1 MQYSVLGS
9 TGVKV
14 SRICLGTA
22 TFGVAPTA
30 QDADRVVGAAIDLGI
45 NFVDTADVYGNMP
58 VFDRPGAP
66 AAADR
71 EPAEQILGR
80 ALRGRRDEMVIAT
93 KSNGIVGL
101 DINDRGLSRRH
112 IIRQVETSLRRL
124 ETDYIDLYYAHDPD
138 PDTPLEQTLAA
149 YDDLIRQGKIRYVG
163 LSNHPAW
170 QVTQALWIADDR
182 RLQAPVAAQVKYNLI
197 DRAAERELAPACQQF
212 GLSIVPYAPLHGGL
226 LADLGVLDR
235 DVAGDQRFGG
245 AGFTDAEIAVA
256 REVDRL
262 SRAWGLAPYQ
272 VSLAWLLSRPAVASA
287 IVGAETVDELR
298 ANATAAD
305 VELEPAQLDALT
317 ALASEPAAFHHRAGD
332 GPERPPATDRLGH
345 PPTAAP
351 SPSPAPAKE
360 PVMPRADQATID
372 LLTDYFDAME
382 AKDFDRLGA
391 YYADD
396 ITQTFANAPTIT
408 GRDTMLAQ
416 MVDLLGKVK
425 SLAHPLINVWQEDD
439 GVVIFEVTSVWRF
452 HDDTEVKINAC
463 SIFTIVDGKFTDQRI
478 YVDNAPVDRYLA

>member
-1 MQYSVLGS
+1 MRYSILGS

-22 TFGVAPTA
+22 TFGVAPTSRA
-30 QDADRVVGAAIDLGI
+30 ADQLVGAAIDVGI

-93 KSNGIVGL
+93 KSNGIVGH

-138 PDTPLEQTLAA
+138 PDTSMDQTLAA

-182 RLQAPVAAQVKYNLI
+182 RQQAPVAAQLKYNLS

-212 GLSIVPYAPLHGGL
+212 GLSIIPYAPLHGGL
-226 LADLGVLDR
+226 LADLRVLDR
-235 DVAGDQRFGG
+235 DVSGDQRFAG
-245 AGFTDAEIAVA
+245 AGFTDTEIVLA
-256 REVDRL
+256 R
-262 SRAWGLAPYQ
+262 Q
-272 VSLAWLLSRPAVASA
+272 V
-287 IVGAETVDELR
+287 E
-298 ANATAAD
+298 
-305 VELEPAQLDALT
+305 
-317 ALASEPAAFHHRAGD
+317 
-332 GPERPPATDRLGH
+332 
-345 PPTAAP
+345 
-351 SPSPAPAKE
+351 
-360 PVMPRADQATID
+360 
-372 LLTDYFDAME
+372 
-382 AKDFDRLGA
+382 
-391 YYADD
+391 
-396 ITQTFANAPTIT
+396 
-408 GRDTMLAQ
+408 
-416 MVDLLGKVK
+416 
-425 SLAHPLINVWQEDD
+425 
-439 GVVIFEVTSVWRF
+439 
-452 HDDTEVKINAC
+452 
-463 SIFTIVDGKFTDQRI
+463 
-478 YVDNAPVDRYLA
+478 

>member
-1 MQYSVLGS
+1 MKYSVLGS

-30 QDADRVVGAAIDLGI
+30 QDADRLVGAAIDLGI

-93 KSNGIVGL
+93 KSNGIVGH
-101 DINDRGLSRRH
+101 DVNDRGLSRRH

-182 RLQAPVAAQVKYNLI
+182 RLHAPVAAQVKYNLI
-197 DRAAERELAPACQQF
+197 DRAAERELAPAC
-212 GLSIVPYAPLHGGL
+212 A
-226 LADLGVLDR
+226 
-235 DVAGDQRFGG
+235 
-245 AGFTDAEIAVA
+245 AVRA
-256 REVDRL
+256 VDRPL
-262 SRAWGLAPYQ
+262 RAAARRPARRPGRARPGGRPATSASPGPGSPTPRSPSPARSTGSAVPGDCTPYQ
-272 VSLAWLLSRPAVASA
+272 VSLAWLLSRPAVASV

-305 VELEPAQLDALT
+305 V
-317 ALASEPAAFHHRAGD
+317 AARTGAARRAHRAGQRARSLPSPRRRRT
-332 GPERPPATDRLGH
+332 GTARHHRLG
-345 PPTAAP
+345 P
-351 SPSPAPAKE
+351 
-360 PVMPRADQATID
+360 
-372 LLTDYFDAME
+372 
-382 AKDFDRLGA
+382 
-391 YYADD
+391 
-396 ITQTFANAPTIT
+396 
-408 GRDTMLAQ
+408 
-416 MVDLLGKVK
+416 
-425 SLAHPLINVWQEDD
+425 
-439 GVVIFEVTSVWRF
+439 
-452 HDDTEVKINAC
+452 
-463 SIFTIVDGKFTDQRI
+463 
-478 YVDNAPVDRYLA
+478 

>member
-1 MQYSVLGS
+1 MKYSVLGA

-30 QDADRVVGAAIDLGI
+30 QDADRVVGAAVDLGI

-66 AAADR
+66 TAADR

-80 ALRGRRDEMVIAT
+80 ALRSRRDEMVVAT
-93 KSNGIVGL
+93 KSNGVVGS
-101 DINDRGLSRRH
+101 DVNDRGLSRRH

-170 QVTQALWIADDR
+170 QVVHALWVTDDR
-182 RLQAPVAAQVKYNLI
+182 RQQAPVAAQVKYNLI
-197 DRAAERELAPACQQF
+197 DRAAERELAPACQRF

-235 DVAGDQRFGG
+235 DVAGDQRFAG
-245 AGFTDAEIAVA
+245 AGFTEGEIALA
-256 REVDRL
+256 REVERL
-262 SRAWGLAPYQ
+262 SREWALAPYQ

-298 ANATAAD
+298 ANATAGE

-332 GPERPPATDRLGH
+332 GAQQPPAT
-345 PPTAAP
+345 PTSA
-351 SPSPAPAKE
+351 S
-360 PVMPRADQATID
+360 
-372 LLTDYFDAME
+372 
-382 AKDFDRLGA
+382 
-391 YYADD
+391 
-396 ITQTFANAPTIT
+396 
-408 GRDTMLAQ
+408 
-416 MVDLLGKVK
+416 
-425 SLAHPLINVWQEDD
+425 
-439 GVVIFEVTSVWRF
+439 
-452 HDDTEVKINAC
+452 
-463 SIFTIVDGKFTDQRI
+463 
-478 YVDNAPVDRYLA
+478 